1 MKKQTANVRQHIID
15 VARTLITHK
24 GYSAVGLAE
33 IVKAAGVPKGSFY
46 YYFQSKEEFAEALLE
61 NYFTRYLIQ
70 VEEQLRG
77 SEPARERLLR
87 YFAFWK
93 DTQGADLPESK
104 CLVVKLG
111 AEVCDQYD
119 SMRSVLASGTREIIL
134 RIAACIHQGQND
146 GSLQDGMDADA
157 LAEELYQLWLGAS
170 LMAKIHTPEQAFD
183 RAMSATKRLLA

>member
-134 RIAACIHQGQND
+134 RIAGCIHQGQND

>member
-146 GSLQDGMDADA
+146 GSLQDAMDADA